1 MVADEQAFVHAPAG
15 DTRYWYCTDAMP
27 PPSAGVEVSVTD
39 ASLHAGTAPIVTVG
53 LVLSMRRALMT
64 ADAPAMP
71 TLSVGTARKS

>member
-1 MVADEQAFVHAPAG
+1 MVADEQAFVHVPAG
-15 DTRYWYCTDAMP
+15 DVRYWYWTDAMP

-64 ADAPAMP
+64 ADAPVLP
-71 TLSVGTARKS
+71 TLSTGAARKS